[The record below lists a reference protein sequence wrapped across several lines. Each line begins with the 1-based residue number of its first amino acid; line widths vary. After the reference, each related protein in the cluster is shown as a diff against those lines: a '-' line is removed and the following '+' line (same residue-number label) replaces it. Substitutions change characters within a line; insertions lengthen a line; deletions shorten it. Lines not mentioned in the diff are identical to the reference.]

1 MGLSPK
7 DMENAII
14 KNLPEKTGKSIDEWI
29 KFLVVNKSHADKKE
43 IKIYLKEKHK
53 IGHFQAQTIVKYF
66 FEQKTK

>member
-1 MGLSPK
+1 MFKWEIVQSEILKKGNMGLSPK

-43 IKIYLKEKHK
+43 IKIYES
-53 IGHFQAQTIVKYF
+53 
-66 FEQKTK
+66 